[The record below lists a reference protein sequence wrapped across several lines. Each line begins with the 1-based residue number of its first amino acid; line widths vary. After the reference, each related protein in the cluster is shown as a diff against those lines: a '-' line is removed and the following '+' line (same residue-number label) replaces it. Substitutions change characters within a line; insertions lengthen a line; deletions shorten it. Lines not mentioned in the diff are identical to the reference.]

1 MPDAAGRFQDV
12 ALTESKLFHHLIHG
26 IDNRWRRVES
36 GQSAFPCGSIFLRR
50 QDVFQHPEL
59 CLPRT
64 CSLVKGF
71 GNTTPANILGKNDL
85 LVRCGEAVFFL
96 TPFQNGDCRIVAV
109 EAFFLV
115 DLLDLVRSKVKGM
128 TVCHWDFGMNI
139 KGLHPAFLRMLP
151 NRGKGCFHLCKFF
164 LGEINKIVKGQC
176 LQSFFGQFFKG
187 RILHTADDLAVCKSF
202 DADIHKVDPCLYF
215 VLVVLCGGVGNTYI
229 GKVSVIRTVLTLIL
243 LTAKIINEMLRLVQS
258 IFRQIRAVD
267 DLKALGRWVKSSNKV
282 IGNRVAVLVLIQNNA
297 HRHTIVAILLDVLFK
312 AIRAGV
318 LDAFTDL
325 AIRAEI
331 VDPADRFGLDGRFL
345 RGGNHGAGNAFT
357 VLQSVDRYIVPS
369 VGQHCKVGF
378 QAVLRK
384 SYHWDT
390 GVVIDGTSSLCQLKS
405 SPDDLCI
412 ISIGFKEITH
422 LIQQKATR
430 IVCFGFKIRLIEL
443 RQSSILWLFS
453 FCCLLDTLHNALR
466 QVLHI
471 EGDLTF
477 GGDMSNVLIVPIDL
491 HGTVPN
497 GQSVAEIAHPD
508 VILDRFFFGLFFSDL
523 QMVIQRVLLHLA
535 VELSSRHFLVEKR
548 KLRIIEH
555 HTLIIKGQDFILV
568 CAEIDG
574 AAEVVLISLIF
585 RLRLFGRCGR
595 QDFSVPPF
603 FGKLCSALLLPL
615 QPLRVLCL
623 FLGVQV
629 TVEFY
634 QLGNTLLH
642 LTPFQVDMGFI
653 VSDSLRD
660 TDTLTVV
667 LLINT
672 GSDDYGIS
680 TAPAVF
686 IFQKVGIFLCRQAL
700 LELLIDSHF
709 SLRDAAATGENS
721 VDDLLRESKSRGLS
735 FLCSCCHQAQ
745 LPVDGRQWL
754 HRVLQLPKQ
763 PHRFKML
770 GNYAPIIEALRRA
783 GEITALP
790 KLQHILIGLVAHTP
804 SIAQNDL
811 GIVVVENAL
820 DIRNTGVLISGSF
833 KECPYLVFACFQVR
847 RGAEDFTNRIIA
859 AKERQAFILVT
870 SVVIV

>member
-1 MPDAAGRFQDV
+1 M
-12 ALTESKLFHHLIHG
+12 
-26 IDNRWRRVES
+26 
-36 GQSAFPCGSIFLRR
+36 
-50 QDVFQHPEL
+50 
-59 CLPRT
+59 
-64 CSLVKGF
+64 
-71 GNTTPANILGKNDL
+71 
-85 LVRCGEAVFFL
+85 
-96 TPFQNGDCRIVAV
+96 

-128 TVCHWDFGMNI
+128 TVCHWDFRVNI

-164 LGEINKIVKGQC
+164 LGEINKVVKGQC

-187 RILHTADDLAVCKSF
+187 RILLTADDLAICKSF
-202 DADIHKVDPCLYF
+202 DAEIHKIDPCLYF
-215 VLVVLCGGVGNTYI
+215 VLVILCGGVGNTHI
-229 GKVSVIRTVLTLIL
+229 GKVGKIRTDLLLVF
-243 LTAKIINEMLRLVQS
+243 LTAEIINDSLCLFQCSV
-258 IFRQIRAVD
+258 RQIRAVN
-267 DLKALGRWVKSSNKV
+267 DLKALRRRIKLCDKPVRNGT
-282 IGNRVAVLVLIQNNA
+282 AVLVLIQNNT
-297 HRHTIVAILLDVLFK
+297 HRDTVVVFLLDVLLK
-312 AIRAGV
+312 LIRTGV

-325 AIRAEI
+325 AVRAEI
-331 VDPADRFGLDGRFL
+331 VDPADRFGLDWSFL
-345 RGGNHGAGNAFT
+345 CGGNHGTGTAFA
-357 VLQSVDRYIVPS
+357 VLQRVDLNIVPS

-384 SYHWDT
+384 SHRWDT
-390 GVVIDGTSSLCQLKS
+390 GVVIDGTGRLCQVKS
-405 SPDDLCI
+405 RPDDLCI

-453 FCCLLDTLHNALR
+453 FCRLSDTLYNALR

-477 GGDMSNVLIVPIDL
+477 GGDVGNVLIVPIDL

-508 VILDRFFFGLFFSDL
+508 VILDRLFFGLFNSDL

-535 VELSSRHFLVEKR
+535 VELCSRHFLVEKR

-555 HTLIIKGQDFILV
+555 YTLIIKGQDFILV

-574 AAEVVLISLIF
+574 AAEMVFVSLVF

-595 QDFSVPPF
+595 QDFSVSSF
-603 FGKLCSALLLPL
+603 LGKCCTVFLLLL

-634 QLGNTLLH
+634 QLGNALLY
-642 LTPFQVDMGFI
+642 LTPFQVDMRFI
-653 VSDSLRD
+653 ASDAFRN
-660 TDTLTVV
+660 TDTLAVV

-686 IFQKVGIFLCRQAL
+686 IF
-700 LELLIDSHF
+700 
-709 SLRDAAATGENS
+709 
-721 VDDLLRESKSRGLS
+721 
-735 FLCSCCHQAQ
+735 
-745 LPVDGRQWL
+745 
-754 HRVLQLPKQ
+754 
-763 PHRFKML
+763 
-770 GNYAPIIEALRRA
+770 
-783 GEITALP
+783 
-790 KLQHILIGLVAHTP
+790 
-804 SIAQNDL
+804 
-811 GIVVVENAL
+811 
-820 DIRNTGVLISGSF
+820 
-833 KECPYLVFACFQVR
+833 
-847 RGAEDFTNRIIA
+847 
-859 AKERQAFILVT
+859 
-870 SVVIV
+870 

>member
-1 MPDAAGRFQDV
+1 MR
-12 ALTESKLFHHLIHG
+12 
-26 IDNRWRRVES
+26 
-36 GQSAFPCGSIFLRR
+36 
-50 QDVFQHPEL
+50 
-59 CLPRT
+59 
-64 CSLVKGF
+64 
-71 GNTTPANILGKNDL
+71 
-85 LVRCGEAVFFL
+85 
-96 TPFQNGDCRIVAV
+96 
-109 EAFFLV
+109 
-115 DLLDLVRSKVKGM
+115 
-128 TVCHWDFGMNI
+128 
-139 KGLHPAFLRMLP
+139 
-151 NRGKGCFHLCKFF
+151 
-164 LGEINKIVKGQC
+164 
-176 LQSFFGQFFKG
+176 
-187 RILHTADDLAVCKSF
+187 
-202 DADIHKVDPCLYF
+202 
-215 VLVVLCGGVGNTYI
+215 
-229 GKVSVIRTVLTLIL
+229 
-243 LTAKIINEMLRLVQS
+243 
-258 IFRQIRAVD
+258 
-267 DLKALGRWVKSSNKV
+267 
-282 IGNRVAVLVLIQNNA
+282 NRVAVLVLIQNNT
-297 HRHTIVAILLDVLFK
+297 HRHTVVVFLLDVLLEL
-312 AIRAGV
+312 IRAGV

-325 AIRAEI
+325 AVRAEI
-331 VDPADRFGLDGRFL
+331 VDPADRFRLDGCFL

-357 VLQSVDRYIVPS
+357 VLQSVDRYIVPP

-384 SYHWDT
+384 SHHWDT
-390 GVVIDGTSSLCQLKS
+390 GVVINGTGRLCQVKS

-453 FCCLLDTLHNALR
+453 FCRLFDTLHNALR

-508 VILDRFFFGLFFSDL
+508 VILDRLFFGLFFSDL

-535 VELSSRHFLVEKR
+535 VEFSSRHFLVEKR

-574 AAEVVLISLIF
+574 AAEMVLISLIF
-585 RLRLFGRCGR
+585 RLFLFGRCGR
-595 QDFSVPPF
+595 QDFSVPSF
-603 FGKLCSALLLPL
+603 LGKCCTAFLLPL

-642 LTPFQVDMGFI
+642 LTPFQVDMGVI
-653 VSDSLRD
+653 ASDAFRN

-700 LELLIDSHF
+700 VELLIDSHF
-709 SLRDAAATGENS
+709 SLRDAAATGKNS

-745 LPVDGRQWL
+745 LPVNGRQRL

-770 GNYAPIIEALRRA
+770 GNYAPIIETLCRA

-804 SIAQNDL
+804 SIAQNNL
-811 GIVVVENAL
+811 GVVVVENAL
-820 DIRNTGVLISGSF
+820 DIRNTGALISGSF
-833 KECPYLVFACFQVR
+833 KECPYLVFAC
-847 RGAEDFTNRIIA
+847 
-859 AKERQAFILVT
+859 L
-870 SVVIV
+870 

>member
-1 MPDAAGRFQDV
+1 MQ
-12 ALTESKLFHHLIHG
+12 SLI
-26 IDNRWRRVES
+26 
-36 GQSAFPCGSIFLRR
+36 
-50 QDVFQHPEL
+50 
-59 CLPRT
+59 
-64 CSLVKGF
+64 
-71 GNTTPANILGKNDL
+71 
-85 LVRCGEAVFFL
+85 
-96 TPFQNGDCRIVAV
+96 
-109 EAFFLV
+109 
-115 DLLDLVRSKVKGM
+115 
-128 TVCHWDFGMNI
+128 
-139 KGLHPAFLRMLP
+139 
-151 NRGKGCFHLCKFF
+151 
-164 LGEINKIVKGQC
+164 
-176 LQSFFGQFFKG
+176 GQFFK
-187 RILHTADDLAVCKSF
+187 RIKLLTADDFSICKGF
-202 DADIHKVDPCLYF
+202 NAKIHKIDPCLYF
-215 VLVVLCGGVGNTYI
+215 VLVVLRRSVGNTHI
-229 GKVSVIRTVLTLIL
+229 GKVSVIRTVLLLIF
-243 LTAKIINEMLRLVQS
+243 LTAEIINDSLCLIQCS
-258 IFRQIRAVD
+258 ASQIGAVN
-267 DLKALGRWVKSSNKV
+267 DLKALRWRIKLCDKTVRNGTS
-282 IGNRVAVLVLIQNNA
+282 VLVLIQNNT
-297 HRHTIVAILLDVLFK
+297 HRDTVVVFLLDVLLK

-325 AIRAEI
+325 AVRAEI
-331 VDPADRFGLDGRFL
+331 VDPADRFGLDGCFL

-357 VLQSVDRYIVPS
+357 VLQSVDLYIVPS

-384 SYHWDT
+384 SHHWDT
-390 GVVIDGTSSLCQLKS
+390 GVVIDGTGRLRQVKS

-453 FCCLLDTLHNALR
+453 FCRLSDTLHNALR

-477 GGDMSNVLIVPIDL
+477 GGDVGNVLIVPIDL

-508 VILDRFFFGLFFSDL
+508 VELNRLFFGLFFSDL

-535 VELSSRHFLVEKR
+535 VEFSSRHFLVEKR

-585 RLRLFGRCGR
+585 RLCLFGRCGR
-595 QDFSVPPF
+595 QDFSVPAF
-603 FGKLCSALLLPL
+603 LGKLCSAFLLSL
-615 QPLRVLCL
+615 QPFRILCL

-634 QLGNTLLH
+634 QLGNALLY
-642 LTPFQVDMGFI
+642 LTPFQVDMRFI
-653 VSDSLRD
+653 ASDAFRN

-667 LLINT
+667 LFINT

-686 IFQKVGIFLCRQAL
+686 VFQKVGIFLCRQAL

-709 SLRDAAATGENS
+709 SLRDAASTGENS

-745 LPVDGRQWL
+745 LPVNGRQRL
-754 HRVLQLPKQ
+754 HRVLQLPK
-763 PHRFKML
+763 
-770 GNYAPIIEALRRA
+770 
-783 GEITALP
+783 
-790 KLQHILIGLVAHTP
+790 
-804 SIAQNDL
+804 
-811 GIVVVENAL
+811 
-820 DIRNTGVLISGSF
+820 
-833 KECPYLVFACFQVR
+833 
-847 RGAEDFTNRIIA
+847 
-859 AKERQAFILVT
+859 
-870 SVVIV
+870 

>member
-12 ALTESKLFHHLIHG
+12 ALTEAKLFHHLIHG

-36 GQSAFPCGSIFLRR
+36 GQSAFSCGSVFLRC

-64 CSLVKGF
+64 GSLIKGF
-71 GNTTPANILGKNDL
+71 GNTAPANILGKNDL

-164 LGEINKIVKGQC
+164 LGEINKVVKGQC
-176 LQSFFGQFFKG
+176 LQSLFGQFFNG
-187 RILHTADDLAVCKSF
+187 RILHTADDLAICKSF
-202 DADIHKVDPCLYF
+202 DAEIHKVDPCLYF
-215 VLVVLCGGVGNTYI
+215 VLVVLSRGVGNADI
-229 GKVSVIRTVLTLIL
+229 SKVGVVRTVLTLIL

-267 DLKALGRWVKSSNKV
+267 DLKALGRWVKLSDKTV
-282 IGNRVAVLVLIQNNA
+282 RNRVAVLVLIQNNT
-297 HRHTIVAILLDVLFK
+297 HRHTVVVFLPDVLLEL
-312 AIRAGV
+312 IRTGV

-325 AIRAEI
+325 AVRAEI
-331 VDPADRFGLDGRFL
+331 VDPADRFGLDGCFL
-345 RGGNHGAGNAFT
+345 RGGNHGAVNAFT
-357 VLQSVDRYIVPS
+357 VLQSVDLYIVPS

-384 SYHWDT
+384 SHHRDT
-390 GVVIDGTSSLCQLKS
+390 GVVIDGTGRLRQIKGC
-405 SPDDLCI
+405 PDDLCV
-412 ISIGFKEITH
+412 ISIGFKEISH
-422 LIQQKATR
+422 LIQYKATR

-453 FCCLLDTLHNALR
+453 FCRLSDTLHNALR

-497 GQSVAEIAHPD
+497 GQSVAEIAHSD
-508 VILDRFFFGLFFSDL
+508 VILDRLFFGLFISDL

-535 VELSSRHFLVEKR
+535 VEFSSRHFLVEKR

-555 HTLIIKGQDFILV
+555 YTLIIKGQNLIFV

-585 RLRLFGRCGR
+585 RLCLFGRCGR
-595 QDFSVPPF
+595 QDFSVPAF
-603 FGKLCSALLLPL
+603 LGKLCSAFFLPL
-615 QPLRVLCL
+615 QPFRILCL

-634 QLGNTLLH
+634 QLANTLLH
-642 LTPFQVDMGFI
+642 LTPFQVDMRFI
-653 VSDSLRD
+653 ASDAFRN

-667 LLINT
+667 LFINT

-709 SLRDAAATGENS
+709 SLRDAASTGENS

-745 LPVDGRQWL
+745 LPVNGRQRL

-770 GNYAPIIEALRRA
+770 GDHAPIIETLCRA

-790 KLQHILIGLVAHTP
+790 KLQHILIGFVAHTP
-804 SIAQNDL
+804 TVAQNDL
-811 GIVVVENAL
+811 GEVVVENAL

-833 KECPYLVFACFQVR
+833 KECPYLVLAC
-847 RGAEDFTNRIIA
+847 
-859 AKERQAFILVT
+859 L
-870 SVVIV
+870 

>member
-1 MPDAAGRFQDV
+1 M
-12 ALTESKLFHHLIHG
+12 
-26 IDNRWRRVES
+26 
-36 GQSAFPCGSIFLRR
+36 
-50 QDVFQHPEL
+50 
-59 CLPRT
+59 
-64 CSLVKGF
+64 
-71 GNTTPANILGKNDL
+71 
-85 LVRCGEAVFFL
+85 
-96 TPFQNGDCRIVAV
+96 
-109 EAFFLV
+109 
-115 DLLDLVRSKVKGM
+115 
-128 TVCHWDFGMNI
+128 
-139 KGLHPAFLRMLP
+139 
-151 NRGKGCFHLCKFF
+151 
-164 LGEINKIVKGQC
+164 
-176 LQSFFGQFFKG
+176 QSFFGQFFNG
-187 RILHTADDLAVCKSF
+187 RILLTADDFAVCKSF
-202 DADIHKVDPCLYF
+202 DAEIHKVDPCLYF
-215 VLVVLCGGVGNTYI
+215 VLVVLSRGVGNADI
-229 GKVSVIRTVLTLIL
+229 SKVGIVRTVLTLIL
-243 LTAKIINEMLRLVQS
+243 LTAKIINEMLRFIQS

-297 HRHTIVAILLDVLFK
+297 HRHTVVVFLLDVLLEL
-312 AIRAGV
+312 IRTGV

-325 AIRAEI
+325 AVRAEI
-331 VDPADRFGLDGRFL
+331 VDPADRFGLDGCFL

-357 VLQSVDRYIVPS
+357 VLQSVDLYIVPS

-384 SYHWDT
+384 SHHRDT
-390 GVVIDGTSSLCQLKS
+390 GVMTTGTSSLCQLKS

-412 ISIGFKEITH
+412 IGIGFKEVAH
-422 LIQQKATR
+422 LIEQKATR

-453 FCCLLDTLHNALR
+453 FCRLSDTLHNALR
-466 QVLHI
+466 QVLNI

-497 GQSVAEIAHPD
+497 GQTVAEIAHPD
-508 VILDRFFFGLFFSDL
+508 VELNRLFFGLFNSDL

-585 RLRLFGRCGR
+585 RLCLFGRCGR
-595 QDFSVPPF
+595 QDFSLPAF
-603 FGKLCSALLLPL
+603 LGKLCSAFLLPL
-615 QPLRVLCL
+615 QPFRILCL

-634 QLGNTLLH
+634 QLGNALLY
-642 LTPFQVDMGFI
+642 LTPFQVDMRFI
-653 VSDSLRD
+653 ASDAFRN
-660 TDTLTVV
+660 TDTFAVV
-667 LLINT
+667 LLINI
-672 GSDDYGIS
+672 GSDNSRIDS
-680 TAPAVF
+680 APAVF
-686 IFQKVGIFLCRQAL
+686 IFQKICVFLCRQAL

-709 SLRDAAATGENS
+709 PLRNAAATGEDS
-721 VDDLLRESKSRGLS
+721 IDDLLRESKSRGLS

-745 LPVDGRQWL
+745 LPVNGRQRL

-763 PHRFKML
+763 PHRFKVL
-770 GNYAPIIEALRRA
+770 GDHAPIIETLCRA

-804 SIAQNDL
+804 SISQNDL
-811 GIVVVENAL
+811 GVVVVENAL

-847 RGAEDFTNRIIA
+847 RSAEDFTNGVVA
-859 AKERQAFILVT
+859 AKERQAFILVA
-870 SVVIV
+870 SVVVV

>member
-1 MPDAAGRFQDV
+1 M
-12 ALTESKLFHHLIHG
+12 
-26 IDNRWRRVES
+26 
-36 GQSAFPCGSIFLRR
+36 
-50 QDVFQHPEL
+50 
-59 CLPRT
+59 
-64 CSLVKGF
+64 
-71 GNTTPANILGKNDL
+71 
-85 LVRCGEAVFFL
+85 
-96 TPFQNGDCRIVAV
+96 
-109 EAFFLV
+109 
-115 DLLDLVRSKVKGM
+115 
-128 TVCHWDFGMNI
+128 
-139 KGLHPAFLRMLP
+139 
-151 NRGKGCFHLCKFF
+151 
-164 LGEINKIVKGQC
+164 
-176 LQSFFGQFFKG
+176 
-187 RILHTADDLAVCKSF
+187 
-202 DADIHKVDPCLYF
+202 
-215 VLVVLCGGVGNTYI
+215 LVVLSRGVGNTHA
-229 GKVSVIRTVLTLIL
+229 GKVGVIHTVIL
-243 LTAKIINEMLRLVQS
+243 LVFLTTEIINEPFCLIQRSV
-258 IFRQIRAVD
+258 RQIRAVD
-267 DLKALGRWVKSSNKV
+267 DLKALGRWIKLSDKV
-282 IGNRVAVLVLIQNNA
+282 VGDGIAIPILIQNNA
-297 HRHTIVAILLDVLFK
+297 HRDTVVTFLRDVLLET
-312 AIRAGV
+312 IRAGV

-325 AIRAEI
+325 AVRAEI
-331 VDPADRFGLDGRFL
+331 VDPADRFGLDGCFL

-357 VLQSVDRYIVPS
+357 VLQSVDLYIVPS

-390 GVVIDGTSSLCQLKS
+390 GVVIDGTGRLHQVKS
-405 SPDDLCI
+405 SPDDLCVLG
-412 ISIGFKEITH
+412 IGFKEIAH

-453 FCCLLDTLHNALR
+453 FCCLFDTLHNALR

-477 GGDMSNVLIVPIDL
+477 GGDVGNVLIVPIDL

-508 VILDRFFFGLFFSDL
+508 VELNRLFFGLFNSDL

-585 RLRLFGRCGR
+585 RLCLFGRCGR
-595 QDFSVPPF
+595 QDFSVPAF
-603 FGKLCSALLLPL
+603 LGKLCSAFLLPL
-615 QPLRVLCL
+615 QPFRILCL

-642 LTPFQVDMGFI
+642 LTPFQVDMRFI
-653 VSDSLRD
+653 ASDAFRN
-660 TDTLTVV
+660 TDTLAVV
-667 LLINT
+667 LLINI
-672 GSDDYGIS
+672 GSDNSRIDS
-680 TAPAVF
+680 APAVF
-686 IFQKVGIFLCRQAL
+686 IFQKICVFLCRQAL

-709 SLRDAAATGENS
+709 PLRNAAATGENS

-745 LPVDGRQWL
+745 LPVNGRQRL

-770 GNYAPIIEALRRA
+770 GDHAPIIETLCRA

-833 KECPYLVFACFQVR
+833 KECPYLVFAC
-847 RGAEDFTNRIIA
+847 
-859 AKERQAFILVT
+859 L
-870 SVVIV
+870 

>member
-1 MPDAAGRFQDV
+1 M
-12 ALTESKLFHHLIHG
+12 
-26 IDNRWRRVES
+26 
-36 GQSAFPCGSIFLRR
+36 
-50 QDVFQHPEL
+50 
-59 CLPRT
+59 
-64 CSLVKGF
+64 
-71 GNTTPANILGKNDL
+71 
-85 LVRCGEAVFFL
+85 
-96 TPFQNGDCRIVAV
+96 
-109 EAFFLV
+109 
-115 DLLDLVRSKVKGM
+115 
-128 TVCHWDFGMNI
+128 
-139 KGLHPAFLRMLP
+139 
-151 NRGKGCFHLCKFF
+151 
-164 LGEINKIVKGQC
+164 
-176 LQSFFGQFFKG
+176 
-187 RILHTADDLAVCKSF
+187 
-202 DADIHKVDPCLYF
+202 
-215 VLVVLCGGVGNTYI
+215 
-229 GKVSVIRTVLTLIL
+229 
-243 LTAKIINEMLRLVQS
+243 
-258 IFRQIRAVD
+258 
-267 DLKALGRWVKSSNKV
+267 
-282 IGNRVAVLVLIQNNA
+282 
-297 HRHTIVAILLDVLFK
+297 
-312 AIRAGV
+312 
-318 LDAFTDL
+318 
-325 AIRAEI
+325 
-331 VDPADRFGLDGRFL
+331 
-345 RGGNHGAGNAFT
+345 
-357 VLQSVDRYIVPS
+357 
-369 VGQHCKVGF
+369 
-378 QAVLRK
+378 LRK

-390 GVVIDGTSSLCQLKS
+390 GVVIDGTGRLRQVKS
-405 SPDDLCI
+405 RPDDLCI

-453 FCCLLDTLHNALR
+453 FCRLSDTLHNALR

-508 VILDRFFFGLFFSDL
+508 VILDRLFFGLFYSDL

-585 RLRLFGRCGR
+585 RLCLFGRCGR
-595 QDFSVPPF
+595 QDFSVPAF
-603 FGKLCSALLLPL
+603 LGKLCSAFLLPL
-615 QPLRVLCL
+615 QPFRILCL

-642 LTPFQVDMGFI
+642 LTPFQVDMRFI
-653 VSDSLRD
+653 ASDAFRN
-660 TDTLTVV
+660 TDTLAVV

-686 IFQKVGIFLCRQAL
+686 IFQKVSVFLCRQAL

-709 SLRDAAATGENS
+709 SLRNAAATGENS

-745 LPVDGRQWL
+745 LPVNGRQWL

-770 GNYAPIIEALRRA
+770 GNYAPIIETLCRA

-811 GIVVVENAL
+811 GVVVVENAL

-833 KECPYLVFACFQVR
+833 KECPYLVFAC
-847 RGAEDFTNRIIA
+847 
-859 AKERQAFILVT
+859 L
-870 SVVIV
+870 